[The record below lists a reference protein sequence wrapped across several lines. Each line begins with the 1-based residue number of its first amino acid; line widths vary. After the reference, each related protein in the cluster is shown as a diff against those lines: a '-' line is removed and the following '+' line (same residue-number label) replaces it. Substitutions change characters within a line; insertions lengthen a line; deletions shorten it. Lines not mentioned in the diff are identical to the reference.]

1 MFASLNKDLMLRDF
15 ANVRQFY
22 LIRVGRNAC
31 EGARKHLHRGLLV
44 RVNMMEEAVVELHEE
59 LQKANGPL
67 SSYLASRL
75 TLLINAYYLNLA
87 GSLDN
92 LAWSIVYQHALREP
106 VDEDCH
112 KQRRFARLLGQEFLH
127 SLPGMGLDEL
137 RQKLEPKREWYR
149 EMKEFRDPA
158 AHRIPILVPCSLY
171 SEADVGEQRRLDS
184 EAAKLFALGEHRE
197 GMATWRKINNLGQQL
212 PVFASETSSL
222 QIYDLAGRVNL
233 DHGNWNALA
242 SACLSIGFT

>member
-1 MFASLNKDLMLRDF
+1 MFASLNKDQIILDF
-15 ANVRQFY
+15 ENLKMTC
-22 LIRVGRNAC
+22 LIRVSQNAC
-31 EGARKHLHRGLLV
+31 DGARKHLHRGLLV
-44 RVNMMEEAVVELHEE
+44 RVNMMEESIVELHKE
-59 LQKANGPL
+59 LQAANGPL

-92 LAWSIVYQHALREP
+92 IAWAIIYQHSLREP
-106 VDEDCH
+106 VIEENFGLR
-112 KQRRFARLLGQEFLH
+112 KFAQLLGKGFLAALSEKGLEELCQLIH
-127 SLPGMGLDEL
+127 S
-137 RQKLEPKREWYR
+137 KHKWYR

-171 SEADVGEQRRLDS
+171 SEADVCEHRRLDS
-184 EAAKLFALGEHRE
+184 EATELLARGEHRE
-197 GMATWRKINNLGQQL
+197 GMATWRKANSLGKQM

-233 DHGNWNALA
+233 DHENWYALA
-242 SACLSIGFT
+242 SACLSIAFT

>member
-1 MFASLNKDLMLRDF
+1 MFASLNKDQILLDF
-15 ANVRQFY
+15 KNVKMTY
-22 LIRVGRNAC
+22 LIRVGQNAC
-31 EGARKHLHRGLLV
+31 DGARKHLHRGLLV
-44 RVNMMEEAVVELHEE
+44 RVDMMEESVVELHKEF
-59 LQKANGPL
+59 QAANGPL
-67 SSYLASRL
+67 SSYLAMRL

-92 LAWSIVYQHALREP
+92 IARALIYQHALCEP
-106 VDEDCH
+106 VDEH
-112 KQRRFARLLGQEFLH
+112 NLKQRKFAQLLGRDFLDA
-127 SLPGMGLDEL
+127 LRDKGLNEL
-137 RQKLEPKREWYR
+137 RQLLCSKHEWYR

-158 AHRIPILVPCSLY
+158 AHRIPIIVPWSLY
-171 SEADVGEQRRLDS
+171 SEADVNEHRRLDS
-184 EAAKLFALGEHRE
+184 EATELFARGEHRE
-197 GMATWRKINNLGQQL
+197 GMATWRKANRLGQQL